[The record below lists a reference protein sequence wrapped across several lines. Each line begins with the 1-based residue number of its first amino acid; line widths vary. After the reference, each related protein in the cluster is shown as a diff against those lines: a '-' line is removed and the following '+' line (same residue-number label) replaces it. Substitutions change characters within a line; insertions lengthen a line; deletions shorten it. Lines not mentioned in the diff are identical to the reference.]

1 MGTALG
7 PSPQN
12 ANNVSRLW
20 KTVLAIT
27 VSFGVA
33 ILTCEAFWHRRR
45 WAGLPQR
52 SNLEMDDRA
61 HAQ

>member
-1 MGTALG
+1 MKDYEMGTALG

-27 VSFGVA
+27 V
-33 ILTCEAFWHRRR
+33 
-45 WAGLPQR
+45 
-52 SNLEMDDRA
+52 
-61 HAQ
+61 